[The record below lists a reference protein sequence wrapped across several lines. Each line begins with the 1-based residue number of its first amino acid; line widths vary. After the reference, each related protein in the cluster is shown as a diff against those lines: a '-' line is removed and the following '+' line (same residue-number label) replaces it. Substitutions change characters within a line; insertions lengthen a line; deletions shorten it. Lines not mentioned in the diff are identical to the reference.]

1 MTSRKPIAVLLLV
14 ALPIGFA
21 AVWGLQKSLDRQL
34 AAVHQERD
42 DLVLRSGRLMKVL
55 SLEYGT
61 FLADVYWTRAVQYY
75 GEKRVRAEANFDLL
89 APLLD
94 LTTTLDPHLVVAYRF
109 GAVFLSEPAP
119 RGAGHPEQ
127 AVELIQRG
135 IASNPEQWRLWQDL
149 GFIYYWELRD
159 YPKASQAF
167 LEGSKRPG
175 AGMWMKVLAAKVAEE
190 GRSRGVSMF
199 LWAQIHDSTSD
210 PLIRKNALNHLQTLR
225 AEEDREHLDELVQQ
239 FVQRFRRTP
248 QTVQELVSAG
258 LLPGIPVDPQGY
270 PYVLGPD
277 GKSRLHPKSPLA
289 ADQPGK
295 PAAR

>member
-1 MTSRKPIAVLLLV
+1 MISRKPIAVLLLV
-14 ALPIGFA
+14 VLPAGFA

-34 AAVHQERD
+34 AAVRQERD
-42 DLVLRSGRLMKVL
+42 ELVLRSGRLVNVL

-61 FLADVYWTRAVQYY
+61 FLADVYWTRTVQYY
-75 GEKRVRAEANFDLL
+75 GEKRVRQEANFDLL

-109 GAVFLSEPAP
+109 GAVFLAEPAP
-119 RGAGHPEQ
+119 RGAGRPEQ

-135 IASNPEQWRLWQDL
+135 IANNPEQWRLWQDL

-175 AGMWMKVLAAKVAEE
+175 ADEWMKVLAAKVAEE

-199 LWAQIHDSTSD
+199 LWAQIHDSTKD
-210 PLIRKNALNHLQTLR
+210 PLIRKNALNHLQLLK
-225 AEEDREHLDELVQQ
+225 AEEDRERLDELVQQ
-239 FVQRFRRTP
+239 FVQRFQRMP
-248 QTVQELVSAG
+248 QTLEELVSAG
-258 LLPGIPVDPQGY
+258 LLRGKAVDPQGY
-270 PYVLGPD
+270 PYVLGAD

-289 ADQPGK
+289 GEHVGNS
-295 PAAR
+295 AAR